1 MPTLASVTALLGDPT
16 QEPVAGRELE
26 GSLSLSESFT
36 PDHKPLMGE
45 APELRGFFLGCGF
58 NSAGEWAASPP
69 PPPAPN
75 IPLREGGLASPLG
88 WGAGS
93 RGTGAPDRGGDGPG
107 LQEGVR
113 SQRERHVDPSMTRRA
128 EGLMLPLGL
137 GRAGTGVRGPGGWF
151 ADPWL
156 RSCQA

>member
-69 PPPAPN
+69 PRQHPP
-75 IPLREGGLASPLG
+75 EGRRVGLSP
-88 WGAGS
+88 
-93 RGTGAPDRGGDGPG
+93 
-107 LQEGVR
+107 GV
-113 SQRERHVDPSMTRRA
+113 
-128 EGLMLPLGL
+128 
-137 GRAGTGVRGPGGWF
+137 GGWV
-151 ADPWL
+151 
-156 RSCQA
+156 